1 MATADPKILANAR
14 SLLKKGDLDGAVR
27 EFVQAD
33 AHEEAARALGQARR
47 FIEGAELLLNTL
59 GVRTNELAKLRDP
72 HLRARAQ
79 HAASL
84 LRQGGFGKA
93 ADEIE
98 TQLDRSDRFGP
109 GGAPDKTLRSAASDL
124 SDEKTQIGRPN
135 SQTGDVPPTMLQLEP
150 LFDVPEPTK
159 IEPRAPI
166 RSSTPAPPKMATPPK
181 VATPIKF
188 AAPPKTE
195 PAPAPDVE
203 EQTTRPPQRMATAT
217 GNPVRRNTRDL
228 QAAQARPSSVN
239 PAKLEPGFQEGAVI
253 AERYELGPLI
263 GRGGMGRVFR
273 ATDREIGQQIAIKV
287 FDRMDDATLLARFKQ
302 ELLSSRSIAHPNV
315 VRLFDIGTYADHK
328 YLTMELLV
336 GQDLKE
342 RLAQPIAVSES
353 LDLLIQACRGLEAA
367 HLVGVIHRDIKPQN
381 LFITEQ
387 RVVKIMDFGIAKFSA
402 AAKLTSPGMGVGT
415 PEFMAPEQIVDSS
428 KVSPATDL
436 YAIGVT
442 AYRMCTGRV
451 PFGDKDM
458 LKLLKKQLKEDPPP
472 PRSINPRLPPQLE
485 VIILKL
491 LLKDPAARYQKA
503 GEVAEAFLGVRK
515 LFATPAH

>member
-1 MATADPKILANAR
+1 MASADPKILANAR
-14 SLLKKGDLDGAVR
+14 NLLKKGDLDAAVR

-33 AHEEAARALGQARR
+33 AHDEAARALGQARR
-47 FIEGAELLLNTL
+47 FVEGAELLLNTL
-59 GVRTNELAKLRDP
+59 GVRTNELSKIRDP

-84 LRQGGFGKA
+84 LRQGGFNKA
-93 ADEIE
+93 ADEVE
-98 TQLDRSDRFGP
+98 QQLDRAERFGP
-109 GGAPDKTLRSAASDL
+109 GDQPEKTMRSSSGPAPDFA
-124 SDEKTQIGRPN
+124 DEKTQIGRPGVELPR
-135 SQTGDVPPTMLQLEP
+135 TKLQFEP
-150 LFDVPEPTK
+150 LFDAPEPTK
-159 IEPRAPI
+159 IQPRNPA
-166 RSSTPAPPKMATPPK
+166 RSTTPAPPKNATPPK
-181 VATPIKF
+181 VPQ
-188 AAPPKTE
+188 PSE
-195 PAPAPDVE
+195 LE
-203 EQTTRPPQRMATAT
+203 EQTTRPPQRMATAEGT
-217 GNPVRRNTRDL
+217 PVRRQTRNL
-228 QAAQARPSSVN
+228 EVQARPSSVN
-239 PAKLEPGFQEGAVI
+239 PLRAEPGFQEGAVI
-253 AERYELGPLI
+253 ADRYELGPLI

-273 ATDREIGQQIAIKV
+273 ATDREIGQQIALKV

-336 GQDLKE
+336 GQDLKD

-353 LDLLIQACRGLEAA
+353 LDLLVQACRGLEAA
-367 HLVGVIHRDIKPQN
+367 HAVGVIHRDIKPQN

-387 RVVKIMDFGIAKFSA
+387 HVVKIMDFGIAKFSA

-472 PRSINPRLPPQLE
+472 PRSVNPRLPPQLE
-485 VIILKL
+485 LVILKL
-491 LLKDPAARYQKA
+491 LMKDPTARYQKA
-503 GEVAEAFLGVRK
+503 SEVAEAFTAVRK